1 MSELVSMLET
11 LVAEVEAGRP
21 VALCAV
27 VATRGSA
34 PQVPG
39 ATMLICADFSTRGT
53 LGGGCVEA
61 EVRRRAFEL
70 LQRGQSQLLDFN
82 LNADYGWDDG
92 IICGGQMTIAV
103 QVLRASAFPR
113 PSRKGTGEGVVHV
126 HDDPRPA
133 LPLEGGGVAPKAA
146 RPANPLAPYL
156 AALNAA
162 RQRQPA
168 MLPLTVS
175 QDQQSREYQLR
186 LEAPPTLLIAGAG
199 HIGQAVARLA
209 VGLDFHVVALDD
221 RAEYASP
228 HRFPP
233 GVQIMVGDIAGTLRD
248 FALDEACY
256 VVIVT
261 RGHQHDRAA
270 LDAVVRRPAAYIG
283 MIGSRRKSRLI
294 LDELAAAGVPADD
307 LARVH
312 TPIGVAIGAVTVPEI
327 AVSIVAE
334 LVQVRRQRSGAAVR
348 GPVTSD
354 DNASGGDRRA

>member
-11 LVAEVEAGRP
+11 LVAEVAAGRP
-21 VALCAV
+21 AAFCAI

-39 ATMLICADFSTRGT
+39 ATMLVCADFSTRGT

-70 LQRGQSQLLDFN
+70 LQRGQSQVLDFN

-92 IICGGQMTIAV
+92 LICGGQMTIAV
-103 QVLRASAFPR
+103 QILNTTIQLTPYSAALHAARRRQPM
-113 PSRKGTGEGVVHV
+113 T
-126 HDDPRPA
+126 
-133 LPLEGGGVAPKAA
+133 LPLVVAVGEK
-146 RPANPLAPYL
+146 RL
-156 AALNAA
+156 
-162 RQRQPA
+162 
-168 MLPLTVS
+168 
-175 QDQQSREYQLR
+175 EYQLR

-199 HIGQAVARLA
+199 HVGQAVARLA
-209 VGLDFHVVALDD
+209 VGLDFHVVVIDD
-221 RAEYASP
+221 RAEYAAA

-233 GVQIMVGDIAGTLRD
+233 GVQAVIGDIAHALRD
-248 FALDEACY
+248 YPLDDGCH

-283 MIGSRRKSRLI
+283 MIGSRRKSRLV
-294 LDELAAAGVPADD
+294 LDELAAAGVPAADI
-307 LARVH
+307 ARVH
-312 TPIGVAIGAVTVPEI
+312 TPIGVPIGAVTVPEI

-334 LVQVRRQRSGAAVR
+334 LVQIRRRRTPAPID
-348 GPVTSD
+348 GPRDVTPCS
-354 DNASGGDRRA
+354 